1 MNKRVLCALVGAA
14 VCAVAHQAS
23 AEIPLASAKGWELSL
38 DGRLNT
44 FLSVAFGDALP
55 AGRRIRHG
63 SLDCWLQQRD
73 AVILSFRTPVA
84 SEPVGFYSKRTDRHD
99 TAT

>member
-55 AGRRIRHG
+55 AGEQIWQG
-63 SLDCWLQQRD
+63 FYDYGD
-73 AVILSFRTPVA
+73 GILRCLAFAPGSFRT
-84 SEPVGFYSKRTDRHD
+84 SWDLR
-99 TAT
+99 